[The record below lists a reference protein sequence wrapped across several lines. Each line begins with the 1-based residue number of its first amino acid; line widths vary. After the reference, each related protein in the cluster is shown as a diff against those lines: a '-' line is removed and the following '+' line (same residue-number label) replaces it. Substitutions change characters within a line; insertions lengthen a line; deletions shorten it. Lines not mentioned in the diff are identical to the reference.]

1 MIRYVAVLVLSVF
14 ALGAWAQ
21 NPPPHHQVAA
31 PNVVDGGVHPELIP
45 DSVAYRLYLVAVSTS
60 QNPTEVDQQS
70 QRAHV
75 MRTGLVE
82 TDRQMLTSILSDFR
96 VKYDALVKE
105 YNDSAKADATS
116 DVHGLLKKIDDLVQS
131 TRNSISVRLSSQG
144 AAKLHAFVV
153 SEKKNMQMT
162 EDN

>member
-1 MIRYVAVLVLSVF
+1 
-14 ALGAWAQ
+14 
-21 NPPPHHQVAA
+21 
-31 PNVVDGGVHPELIP
+31 
-45 DSVAYRLYLVAVSTS
+45 
-60 QNPTEVDQQS
+60 
-70 QRAHV
+70 